1 MTIGNKIRSLRL
13 EKGYSQ
19 EYLAEVLE
27 VSQKTYSNIENDK
40 SSIKIDTL
48 IKIAEEFKIDLLFE
62 GVIIKHISKY

>member
-1 MTIGNKIRSLRL
+1 MTIGKKIRSIRL

-19 EYLAEVLE
+19 EYLAEVLS

-62 GVIIKHISKY
+62 GVIIKHISK

>member
-1 MTIGNKIRSLRL
+1 MTIGKKIRSLRL

-40 SSIKIDTL
+40 SPIKIDAL
-48 IKIAEEFKIDLLFE
+48 IKIAEEFKIDFLFE
-62 GVIIKHISKY
+62 GVVINHISK

>member
-1 MTIGNKIRSLRL
+1 MTIGNNIRSLRL

>member
-40 SSIKIDTL
+40 SSIKIDAL
-48 IKIAEEFKIDLLFE
+48 IKIAEEFKIDFLFE
-62 GVIIKHISKY
+62 GVVINHISK

>member
-1 MTIGNKIRSLRL
+1 MTIGKKIRSLRL

-40 SSIKIDTL
+40 SSIKIDAL
-48 IKIAEEFKIDLLFE
+48 IKIAEEFKIDFLFE
-62 GVIIKHISKY
+62 GVVINHISK